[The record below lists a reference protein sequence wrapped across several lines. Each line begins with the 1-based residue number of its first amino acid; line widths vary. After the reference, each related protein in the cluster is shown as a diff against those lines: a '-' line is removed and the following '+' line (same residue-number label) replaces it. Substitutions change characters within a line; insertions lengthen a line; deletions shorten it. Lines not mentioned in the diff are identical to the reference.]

1 MYKEF
6 GNIDALML
14 CINED
19 KTISGIHSATAGR
32 FPVRFVL
39 FNNFNDYYD
48 FVGRLM
54 DNGVALTSV
63 NDWLDSTYPDI
74 LINYVRL
81 SDKIASLVKEKETT
95 DLVIA
100 PFSELARFYDNK
112 VNKEFDA
119 IISTIKA
126 IEASQKAFDAK
137 QRVYIPIVG
146 LEGKMSRFFTD
157 SQIYIWYFKNQEAQ
171 VNYRLILTN
180 NTDYGVDGL
189 AHNYSIVRNVNEWLR
204 LWRNQQMKPNIICT
218 SRSIFAFA
226 EYAQPDNA
234 FDFVTCNS
242 CREFLI
248 NGLGLKL
255 EFLSHEGTST
265 THWESLA
272 KEINAISFDFK
283 KFFNAKF
290 DIHALAGYDVFIKT
304 WFENNSFFDRWLLVS
319 YYIEKFCD
327 TGYICA
333 ALKEIKGY
341 SNADIAQALLL
352 TIFDLKDS
360 EAYIDERREV
370 LAYVSKEGIVL
381 SDGIQKKLE
390 EKLIGIAQTLGY
402 STALH
407 YFSLVTN
414 IEKALVIYWLGKG
427 YIQRDA
433 VKELYPDIYHYLGR
447 TFGVKDSE
455 SKWLLSYFDDYKFA
469 KVANSYSTKVENAI
483 GSYNHDSATF
493 YSWYNS
499 FSNTRTLL
507 NNRKD
512 IEVYFWI
519 DGLGFDWV
527 PFIQYIISERHND
540 NYYLNEVLAARAE
553 LPTKTDIN
561 KKYLQLLTQR
571 EDLPKSGDL
580 DKLSHISRQYPQ
592 YIIDDLAIVRNT
604 INEILNNNPGK
615 KIAIVSDHGISFLSQ
630 YLPGF
635 NLPGFVSDHGGRT
648 AIAKKPTIDNRYI
661 ILDDNKTLCA
671 LRHNSLCAKTHDGC
685 GCHGGCTPEEALVPI
700 FIVSSQPNATTWS
713 ATIEDFEISASNP
726 VVKFKIKGVPFDQ
739 TAMVEYN
746 SIEYQLNAVASDVY
760 STPHLPLDASAQ
772 TILLKI
778 GDKSQTFNLK
788 LSLGSVEEDLFD
800 F

>member
-6 GNIDALML
+6 GNIDALMH

-19 KTISGIHSATAGR
+19 KTISGIHSATVGR

-39 FNNFNDYYD
+39 FNNFNDCYD

-81 SDKIASLVKEKETT
+81 SEEIASLVREKETT

-100 PFSELARFYDNK
+100 PFSELARFYDNE

-119 IISTIKA
+119 LISTVKA

-137 QRVYIPIVG
+137 QRIYIPIVG

-157 SQIYIWYFKNQEAQ
+157 SQIFIWYLKNQDAQ

-204 LWRNQQMKPNIICT
+204 LWRDQQMKPNIICT
-218 SRSIFAFA
+218 SQSIFAFA
-226 EYAQPDNA
+226 EYAQPDNT

-242 CREFLI
+242 CCEFLI

-255 EFLSHEGTST
+255 EFLAHKGTPT
-265 THWESLA
+265 AYWESLA

-283 KFFNAKF
+283 KFFNARF
-290 DIHALAGYDVFIKT
+290 HIHALTGHDVFIKT
-304 WFENNSFFDRWLLVS
+304 WFGNSSSFDRWLLVS

-333 ALKEIKGY
+333 ALKGIKGY

-352 TIFDLKDS
+352 TIFDLKDT
-360 EAYIDERREV
+360 ETYIDERREV
-370 LAYVSKEGIVL
+370 LAYMSKEGIVL
-381 SDGIQKKLE
+381 SDGIQKKLV

-402 STALH
+402 PTALR

-414 IEKALVIYWLGKG
+414 AEKALVIDWLGKG
-427 YIQRDA
+427 YIRRDA
-433 VKELYPDIYHYLGR
+433 IKELYPDIYHYLGR

-455 SKWLLSYFDDYKFA
+455 SKWLHSYFDDYKLA
-469 KVANSYSTKVENAI
+469 KIANSYSPKIEDAI

-527 PFIQYIISERHND
+527 PFIQHIICERHND
-540 NYYLNEVLAARAE
+540 HYYLNEVLAARAE

-561 KKYLQLLTQR
+561 KKSLQLLTHQ

-580 DKLSHISRQYPQ
+580 DKYSHISRQYPQ
-592 YIIDDLAIVRNT
+592 YIIDDFALVRNT

-615 KIAIVSDHGISFLSQ
+615 KIAIVSDHGLSFLSQ
-630 YLPGF
+630 FMPGF
-635 NLPGFVSDHGGRT
+635 NLAGLVSDHGGRT

-671 LRHNSLCAKTHDGC
+671 LRHNSLCAKTHNGC
-685 GCHGGCTPEEALVPI
+685 GCHGGCTPEEVIVPI
-700 FIVSSQPNATTWS
+700 FIVSPQPNASTWS

-726 VVKFKIKGVPFDQ
+726 VVKFKIKGFPFDQ

-746 SIEYQLNAVASDVY
+746 SIEYPLNALPGDIY
-760 STPHLPLDASAQ
+760 STPHLPLAASAQ

-778 GDKSQTFNLK
+778 GDKSQIFNLK
-788 LSLGSVEEDLFD
+788 LSLGSVENDLFD